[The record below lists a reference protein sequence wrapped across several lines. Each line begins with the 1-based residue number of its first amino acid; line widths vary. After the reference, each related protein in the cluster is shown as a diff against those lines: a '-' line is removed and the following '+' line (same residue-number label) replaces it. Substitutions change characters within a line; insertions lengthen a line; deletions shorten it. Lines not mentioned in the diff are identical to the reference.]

1 MNERSGMKLKK
12 QVVRRTKGFLLVV
25 AICTSVVFAQES
37 ALGPTDPAELEAFM
51 DGLIGAQLEAY
62 DIAGATVSVVKDGDL
77 FFAKGYG
84 YADIDEKKRV
94 IADETIFRIGSISK
108 LFVWTAIMQLVEQG
122 KLDLSAD
129 INTYLTDLKIPD
141 TYDKPVTLAH
151 LMTHTA
157 GFEDHVIGLF
167 ARDKERLLPLGEILA
182 QELPARVRPPGD
194 VASYSNHGTGIAAYV
209 VEQTS
214 GLTWDEYV
222 EQNILAP
229 LGMEQTTFRQPVPEP
244 LAAAASK
251 GYSYGGGEFHEGD
264 FEYVPLAPVGA
275 AGTTATDLANF
286 MIAHLQQGQFGD
298 TSILD
303 SATVRQMHGAL
314 FCHTP
319 DVNPMSHGFIDMS
332 MNGQWVIGH
341 GGSTFMFNST
351 MALLPE
357 HGVGL
362 FVSYNSPG
370 GEMAV
375 GKVYEAFMDRYY
387 PAGEIQTLTPTEN
400 AKNQLRRFV
409 GSYRANRYAHR
420 RLAKLAAVFGPV
432 RVILTEEGALKTIT
446 GRETTRWIETAPL
459 TFRQED
465 GLRTLAF
472 REDEKRRI
480 THMFLGDLPIIAF
493 ERVGLTELPA
503 VHRGFA
509 IVATILFLATVVFL
523 PAAALVRRRYG
534 VRLDPKS
541 RVPLVACISAWSA
554 CLLFVVFAVG
564 LSFVMK
570 NPTEIV
576 YGIPLGLKVL
586 LVLPVLAAVLTLGEI
601 VYTVIIWR
609 SRKGR
614 TCGRIC
620 YTVITLTCIVVLW
633 QLNYWNLLGFRY

>member
-1 MNERSGMKLKK
+1 MNERSAMKLKDPMMT
-12 QVVRRTKGFLLVV
+12 RMKGFLLVV
-25 AICTSVVFAQES
+25 AIGVSTVS
-37 ALGPTDPAELEAFM
+37 AEEPATGPTDPVELEAFM
-51 DGLIGAQLEAY
+51 DGLVGAHLEAY
-62 DIAGATVSVVKDGDL
+62 DIAGAAVSVVKDGTL

-84 YADIDEKKRV
+84 YADVDEKKCV
-94 IADETIFRIGSISK
+94 VADETLFRIGSISK

-122 KLDLSAD
+122 KLDLNAD
-129 INTYLTDLKIPD
+129 INTYLTDFTIPD

-157 GFEDHVIGLF
+157 GFEEHVIGLF

-182 QELPARVRPPGD
+182 QELPARVRRPGD
-194 VASYSNHGTGIAAYV
+194 VASYSNHGTGIAAYI

-214 GLTWDEYV
+214 GLTWDEYA
-222 EQNILAP
+222 EQKILAP
-229 LGMEQTTFRQPVPEP
+229 LGMEQTTFRQPVPGP
-244 LAAAASK
+244 LAATASK
-251 GYSYGGGEFHEGD
+251 GYSYRGGEFHEGD
-264 FEYVPLAPVGA
+264 FEYIPLAPVGA
-275 AGTTATDLANF
+275 AGATATDLANF
-286 MIAHLQQGQFGD
+286 MIAHLQRGQFGD

-314 FCHTP
+314 FRHTP

-341 GGSTFMFNST
+341 GGSTLMFHST

-362 FVSYNSPG
+362 FVSYNSSG

-375 GKVYEAFMDRYY
+375 GKVYKAFMDRYY

-400 AKNQLRRFV
+400 ARNRLRRFV
-409 GSYRANRYAHR
+409 GSYRANRYAHW
-420 RLAKLAAVFGPV
+420 RLTKLAAAFGPV
-432 RVILTEEGALKTIT
+432 NVILTEEGALKTIT
-446 GRETTRWIETAPL
+446 GRKTSRWIETAPL
-459 TFRQED
+459 TFREED
-465 GLRTLAF
+465 ALRTLAF
-472 REDEKRRI
+472 REDEKGRI
-480 THMFLGDLPIIAF
+480 THMFLGDLPFIAY
-493 ERVGLTELPA
+493 ERIGLTELPA

-509 IVATILFLATVVFL
+509 IVAAILILATAVFL
-523 PAAALVRRRYG
+523 PAAALVRLRYG

-541 RVPLVACISAWSA
+541 RVPFAARVLAWSA

-564 LSFVMK
+564 FAFVMK
-570 NPTEIV
+570 NPTEIA
-576 YGIPLGLKVL
+576 YGIPSGLKVL
-586 LVLPVLAAVLTLGEI
+586 LVLPVLAAVLTLGEM

-614 TCGRIC
+614 TWGRVC
-620 YTVITLTCIVVLW
+620 YTVISLTCIVVLW